1 MRKYL
6 FAILNSIIAI
16 FVLNIFKLNPFMV
29 GWISACVYWTTINYY
44 MQKEKDKDKN
54 NDLLD

>member
-16 FVLNIFKLNPFMV
+16 FVLSIFKLNPFMV
-29 GWISACVYWTTINYY
+29 GWISCCVYWITINFY
-44 MQKEKDKDKN
+44 MHKEKDKD

>member
-1 MRKYL
+1 MKKYL

-16 FVLNIFKLNPFMV
+16 FVLSIFKLNPFMV

-44 MQKEKDKDKN
+44 IHKEKDKD